1 MQYAMLNEADG
12 DSSSPRLAK
21 WHSILVSHPRLRL
34 GMLHGGLSQA
44 WEASTGP
51 GGTYRALMC
60 PVESAEL
67 IAGTLACP
75 LMPYHGKDWVESIT
89 GITGS
94 HAALACMQAAMQLTP
109 KQTASL
115 LEARTCLLARLME
128 IIQGRKSII
137 SMLKVRITCH
147 NTPGHRACWVQG
159 SMPWG
164 PRVS

>member
-1 MQYAMLNEADG
+1 
-12 DSSSPRLAK
+12 
-21 WHSILVSHPRLRL
+21 
-34 GMLHGGLSQA
+34 
-44 WEASTGP
+44 
-51 GGTYRALMC
+51 MC

-75 LMPYHGKDWVESIT
+75 LMPYHGKIWVESIT

-128 IIQGRKSII
+128 VIQGRKSII
-137 SMLKVRITCH
+137 SMLKVRSHAMTLLG
-147 NTPGHRACWVQG
+147 TESQ
-159 SMPWG
+159 SMLHAGTHPWG
-164 PRVS
+164 ARVS